1 MYYVVLVVLRF
12 VYFEDYIL
20 WNCDLFNIYFLDI
33 VIVNGVLN
41 FFVYYFIDLKFKW
54 EVKSM
59 F

>member
-33 VIVNGVLN
+33 GIVNGVLN
-41 FFVYYFIDLKFKW
+41 FFVYYFMDMKFKK